1 MSSVQPIPEG
11 FHTIT
16 PSLTCKDC
24 ANAIEFYKKALGA
37 DELMRMHSPDGSQ
50 ITHAELK
57 IGNSIIFVNDEMGPG
72 CAAPG
77 TVSGISLFLYVENA
91 DATFGSAVA
100 AGAKVDMPLDNMF
113 WGDRFGTLTDPYGH
127 KWSVATHIED
137 LTPEEIGKRAAAFFA
152 KMAKAAS

>member
-1 MSSVQPIPEG
+1 M
-11 FHTIT
+11 
-16 PSLTCKDC
+16 L
-24 ANAIEFYKKALGA
+24 
-37 DELMRMHSPDGSQ
+37 
-50 ITHAELK
+50 
-57 IGNSIIFVNDEMGPG
+57 FVNDEMGPG

-77 TVSGISLFLYVENA
+77 TASGVSLFLYVENA

-127 KWSVATHIED
+127 CWGVATHVED

>member
-1 MSSVQPIPEG
+1 MSPVRAIPEG

-24 ANAIEFYKKALGA
+24 AKAIEFYKKALGA
-37 DELMRMHSPDGSQ
+37 TELMRMHSPDGSK

-57 IGNSIIFVNDEMGPG
+57 IGNSMVFVNDEMGPG

-77 TVSGISLFLYVENA
+77 TASGVSLFLYVENA

-127 KWSVATHIED
+127 CWGVATHVED